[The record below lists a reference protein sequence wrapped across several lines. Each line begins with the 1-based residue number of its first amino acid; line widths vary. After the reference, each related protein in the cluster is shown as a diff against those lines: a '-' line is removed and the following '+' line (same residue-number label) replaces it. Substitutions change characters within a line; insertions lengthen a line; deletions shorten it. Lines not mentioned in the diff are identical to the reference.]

1 MKLNSNL
8 KLKKYFSNKNFFCGF
23 VMASS
28 IFLLMILGFFVM
40 PYDPNKINV
49 SQKFLGFSSAH
60 IFGTDYLGRDVFS
73 RLMYASRVSIFVG
86 SAATIFGLVVGTF
99 FGALGGYFGGIADS
113 LITKIIDVQLS
124 FPGILLA
131 LMLIAVFG
139 NGLQITILALSIM
152 SVPRFA
158 RIAHS
163 GFLKYHGATFV
174 LASKARGASDARI
187 ILRHILPNIAGDIT
201 VTATLSFSLAV
212 LSESGLSYLGLGVQP
227 PLVSFGRMLSEAQ
240 RFILTDVTGLFVPAI
255 ALVILA
261 LGFNLLG
268 DGISQVNRGGE

>member
-1 MKLNSNL
+1 M
-8 KLKKYFSNKNFFCGF
+8 KLKKYFSNRNFLCGF
-23 VMASS
+23 VMAST
-28 IFLLMILGFFVM
+28 IFLLMIFGFFAM
-40 PYDPNKINV
+40 PCNPSEIDV
-49 SQKFLGFSSAH
+49 SQKFLGFSLAH
-60 IFGTDYLGRDVFS
+60 IFGTDYLGRDILS
-73 RLMYASRVSIFVG
+73 RLMYASRVSILVG
-86 SAATIFGLVVGTF
+86 SAATTFGLIVGIF

-113 LITKIIDVQLS
+113 IITKIIDVQLS

-131 LMLIAVFG
+131 LMLISIFG
-139 NGLQITILALSIM
+139 NGLQITILAICIM

-158 RIAHS
+158 RIARS
-163 GFLKYHGATFV
+163 GFLKYRGATFV

-187 ILRHILPNIAGDIT
+187 IFRHILPNIAGDLI
-201 VTATLSFSLAV
+201 VTATLNFSLAV

-240 RFILTDVTGLFVPAI
+240 RFILTDIAGLLVPAI

>member
-1 MKLNSNL
+1 MKLQ
-8 KLKKYFSNKNFFCGF
+8 KYFSNKNFLCGF
-23 VMASS
+23 LMASI
-28 IFLLMILGFFVM
+28 IFLLMIFGFFAM
-40 PYDPNKINV
+40 PCDPTEINV
-49 SQKFLGFSSAH
+49 SQKFLGVSRAH
-60 IFGTDYLGRDVFS
+60 IFGTDYLGRDILS
-73 RLMYASRVSIFVG
+73 RLMYASRVSIMVG
-86 SAATIFGLVVGTF
+86 VTATIFGLVVGTF
-99 FGALGGYFGGIADS
+99 FGAVGGYFGGITDS

-131 LMLIAVFG
+131 LMLISIFG
-139 NGLQITILALSIM
+139 TGLKITILALCIM

-158 RIAHS
+158 RIARS
-163 GFLKYHGATFV
+163 GFLKYRATAFV
-174 LASKARGASDARI
+174 LATKARGASDARI
-187 ILRHILPNIAGDIT
+187 IFRHILPNIAGDLT
-201 VTATLSFSLAV
+201 VTATLNFSLAV

-240 RFILTDVTGLFVPAI
+240 RFILTDFAGLLVPAI

>member
-1 MKLNSNL
+1 MKLQ
-8 KLKKYFSNKNFFCGF
+8 KYFSNKNFLCGF
-23 VMASS
+23 LMASI
-28 IFLLMILGFFVM
+28 IFLLMFFGFFAM
-40 PYDPNKINV
+40 PCDPTEIDV
-49 SQKFLGFSSAH
+49 SQKFLGLSRAH
-60 IFGTDYLGRDVFS
+60 IFGTDYLGRDILS
-73 RLMYASRVSIFVG
+73 RLMYASRVSIMVG
-86 SAATIFGLVVGTF
+86 VTATIFGLVVGTF
-99 FGALGGYFGGIADS
+99 FGAVGGYFGGIADS

-131 LMLIAVFG
+131 LMLISIFG
-139 NGLQITILALSIM
+139 TGLKITILALCIM

-158 RIAHS
+158 RIARS
-163 GFLKYHGATFV
+163 GFLKYRGTAFV
-174 LASKARGASDARI
+174 LATKARGASDARI
-187 ILRHILPNIAGDIT
+187 IFRHILPNIAGDLT
-201 VTATLSFSLAV
+201 VTATLNFSLAV

-240 RFILTDVTGLFVPAI
+240 RFILTDFAGLLVPAI